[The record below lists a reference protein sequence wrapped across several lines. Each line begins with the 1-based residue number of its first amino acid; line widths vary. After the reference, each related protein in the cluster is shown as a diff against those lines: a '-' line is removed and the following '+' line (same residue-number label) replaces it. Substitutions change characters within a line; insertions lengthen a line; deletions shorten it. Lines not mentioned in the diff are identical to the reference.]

1 MARKVGQ
8 IIARGDC
15 RWLIRVY
22 LGRELEGQMSMQHS
36 LDSTLKS
43 PKNATKEQTAKQE
56 LIEAINRVSK
66 DAAAITRRFW

>member
-1 MARKVGQ
+1 
-8 IIARGDC
+8 
-15 RWLIRVY
+15 
-22 LGRELEGQMSMQHS
+22 MSMQHS